1 MYSQE
6 LYLMREFMN
15 RVSVWNAASQQK
27 FVLRGSFA
35 GVLCYGSQRYVD
47 NVDLRCNVSLG
58 SGGLLSCFCAE
69 LGLRCGQVSSMGL
82 LKQYGVSGKTGGH
95 VFNLNIHCVNSP
107 VLANNCPCVNGVYVL
122 GVDELFLNF
131 MNKFFMNRDLR
142 SFYDMCSLMYRN
154 WNLVPQDSV
163 RRLRAVLM
171 ESGRIYIEGMIRVP
185 DPYVNVQELASWL
198 PDLYRRLEIQ

>member
-69 LGLRCGQVSSMGL
+69 LGLRCSLVSSMGL
-82 LKQYGVSGKTGGH
+82 LNQYDVSGKTGEH

-107 VLANNCPCVNGVYVL
+107 VFANNYPCVNGVYVL
-122 GVDELFLNF
+122 GLDELFLNF
-131 MNKFFMNRDLR
+131 MNKFHMNRDLR
-142 SFYDMCSLMYRN
+142 SFYDMCSLVYRN
-154 WNLVPQDSV
+154 WNFMPQDSV
-163 RRLRAVLM
+163 RRLRAVLV
-171 ESGRIYIEGMIRVP
+171 ESGRIYIEGMLRVP
-185 DPYVNVQELASWL
+185 DPYINVQELASWL